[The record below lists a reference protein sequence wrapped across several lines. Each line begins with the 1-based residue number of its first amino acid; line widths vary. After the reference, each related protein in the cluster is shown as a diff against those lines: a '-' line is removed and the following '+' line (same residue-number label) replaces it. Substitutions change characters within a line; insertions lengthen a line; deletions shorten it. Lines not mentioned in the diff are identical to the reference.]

1 MWLIIERRYTLF
13 LFLQTKNGEKNFHVP
28 EFLYQ
33 VSHVVMFTWYCFF
46 LSLATCFP
54 CLWSCFVFFSS
65 FFYAKQQQHA
75 YHMLQFPSYK
85 WWLQLWVCLY
95 LFFIRFEPKS
105 QTYIC
110 SRLCFLFFLKQNTKK
125 KQKKI
130 LNNFLFC
137 WWFSFRQLLVV
148 CTIFFL
154 LFNFLI
160 NIMLF
165 IITVW
170 RLYDTLVQSFSLSI
184 TFFCR
189 IYGMWIYVVV
199 YFGLTFIGLFIFFLC
214 KIESY
219 LH

>member
-1 MWLIIERRYTLF
+1 MILF
-13 LFLQTKNGEKNFHVP
+13 
-28 EFLYQ
+28 
-33 VSHVVMFTWYCFF
+33 FF
-46 LSLATCFP
+46 SLATCFP
-54 CLWSCFVFFSS
+54 CLWSCFVFFS

-148 CTIFFL
+148 CTIFFFAFQ
-154 LFNFLI
+154 LFNKYHVIYYYCSKAIRHTCTEFLPFYDFFFAVFMECGF
-160 NIMLF
+160 ML
-165 IITVW
+165 
-170 RLYDTLVQSFSLSI
+170 LSI
-184 TFFCR
+184 
-189 IYGMWIYVVV
+189 
-199 YFGLTFIGLFIFFLC
+199 LA
-214 KIESY
+214 
-219 LH
+219 